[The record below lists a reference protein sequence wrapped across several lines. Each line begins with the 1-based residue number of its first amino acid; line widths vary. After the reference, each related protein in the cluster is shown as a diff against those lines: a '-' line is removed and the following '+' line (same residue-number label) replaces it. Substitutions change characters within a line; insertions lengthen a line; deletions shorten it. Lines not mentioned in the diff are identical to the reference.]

1 VPIHSKYLANRSRK
15 LSRKLPWVRQGVG
28 EPSQNIPKHS
38 MSGLNADIQW
48 HFQRQWPV
56 EASSEVIPG
65 YRLLA
70 KRMRDA
76 DFARDMMSS
85 GG

>member
-1 VPIHSKYLANRSRK
+1 
-15 LSRKLPWVRQGVG
+15 
-28 EPSQNIPKHS
+28 